1 MTMTYSIKQNS
12 YSMPNSEVEMG
23 KRKSAATKAANKAA
37 ASKRA
42 RQETAARE
50 SEAEA
55 AARRAAGAERFREYH
70 ARLGEEAA
78 AARRE
83 ENALRMRHARQVQS
97 PEETEARRVENTERR
112 ALARL
117 NASPEEAEGRR
128 VEDAERRALAR
139 ADATPEEAEGRRV
152 EDAERRARAR
162 LEATPEQ
169 VAARRNDDADR
180 QARVRERQ
188 SPEAA
193 DERRAADAERHA
205 NARLL
210 QTPEEADARRAQQA
224 AHMADVRE
232 VQTPQRA
239 VQDRIQRQL
248 RDLRPRP
255 RVLNLD
261 IPDDV
266 APAAAPAAPQRAPAA
281 AGQPT
286 LEELFDATMAA
297 MEMNVCRHC
306 NRAVMTADGSLA
318 PTCTKRARND
328 PTKRECEVRF
338 TAANRMD
345 PGVVPPELQG
355 LTYIE
360 QQLIARVHPVVSVY
374 KDVQELATALP
385 HRLADLNSI
394 ITVRTQGVQGAEGHV
409 DFNVR
414 AGRVRAALVWLK
426 EHHRYYRDVEIS
438 EENLSQLPAN
448 GDAYSQITKERLY
461 RRRENTMAI

>member
-1 MTMTYSIKQNS
+1 M
-12 YSMPNSEVEMG
+12 
-23 KRKSAATKAANKAA
+23 AATETPAQAAERRAA
-37 ASKRA
+37 DAERKRAQRA
-42 RQETAARE
+42 RQ
-50 SEAEA
+50 
-55 AARRAAGAERFREYH
+55 
-70 ARLGEEAA
+70 GEEAA

-83 ENALRMRHARQVQS
+83 ENALLMRHARQVQS
-97 PEETEARRVENTERR
+97 PEQVEAR
-112 ALARL
+112 LAQ
-117 NASPEEAEGRR
+117 
-128 VEDAERRALAR
+128 DAEQHARAR
-139 ADATPEEAEGRRV
+139 ADATPEEAEARRV

-169 VAARRNDDADR
+169 VAARRDDDAAR
-180 QARVRERQ
+180 HARVRERQ
-188 SPEAA
+188 GPEAA

-205 NARLL
+205 SARLL
-210 QTPEEADARRAQQA
+210 QTPEDEDARRALQA

-239 VQDRIQRQL
+239 VQDRVQRQL
-248 RDLRPRP
+248 RDLHPRP

-261 IPDDV
+261 IPEDV

-286 LEELFDATMAA
+286 LKELFDATMAA
-297 MEMNVCRHC
+297 Q
-306 NRAVMTADGSLA
+306 SL
-318 PTCTKRARND
+318 N
-328 PTKRECEVRF
+328 
-338 TAANRMD
+338 
-345 PGVVPPELQG
+345 G

-374 KDVQELATALP
+374 KVRGGQYGYSGNIINFPQDVQELATALP

-394 ITVRTQGVQGAEGHV
+394 TTGAEGHV

-426 EHHRYYRDVEIS
+426 EHQRYYRDVEIS

-448 GDAYSQITKERLY
+448 AGLGNPREDAEAVGIHVTCMPMIRPELNEDQVESHVTDWPTIGPQPVNEFTTDDGLPLSLPNGKEWLHH
-461 RRRENTMAI
+461 